1 MPQSNGPLG
10 GLFRRRPTAPD
21 SAATQDRPPLNPAT
35 TMVDAGIYV
44 DGRRV
49 ASPKSFQEAF
59 HALDDHPDGF
69 AWLGLFRP
77 SATVMNLLAKEFD
90 LSPLA
95 VEDTIIAHQRPK
107 LERYGDTL
115 FMVLRAAK
123 YHDLQET
130 VDFGEVHAFVGDR
143 FVISIRHAESPDFSH
158 VRSELEATPE
168 LLSAG
173 PGVVMM
179 RLLDVIVDE
188 YMPVVRGIENDIEEI
203 DAQVF
208 TGNTG
213 VGKRIYQLTREVID
227 FQRAVRPIGEIC
239 KGLRRDR
246 LFTTASEDVRQH
258 LRDIEDHSIVVS
270 ERTEAMRDALASVLT
285 LHSTL
290 QSQAVNEQMKE
301 MSEAA
306 LKQGEDTR
314 RIAAWAGVI
323 FMPTL
328 ITGIYGMN
336 FDRMPEL
343 HWALGYPLALVMM
356 VVAAVVMYFI
366 FKWQKW
372 L

>member
-10 GLFRRRPTAPD
+10 GLFRRRATAPG
-21 SAATQDRPPLNPAT
+21 SAVAQDRPPLNPAT

-59 HALDDHPDGF
+59 HALDDHPEGF

-239 KGLRRDR
+239 KGALHHRVGGRAAAPPRHRGPLDRRLRTDRSHARCLGKRAHAPLDPAEPGRERADEGDERGCPQTGRGHAPNRRVGRRDLHAHPHHR
-246 LFTTASEDVRQH
+246 H
-258 LRDIEDHSIVVS
+258 LR
-270 ERTEAMRDALASVLT
+270 
-285 LHSTL
+285 
-290 QSQAVNEQMKE
+290 
-301 MSEAA
+301 
-306 LKQGEDTR
+306 
-314 RIAAWAGVI
+314 
-323 FMPTL
+323 
-328 ITGIYGMN
+328 Y
-336 FDRMPEL
+336 EL
-343 HWALGYPLALVMM
+343 RPNA
-356 VVAAVVMYFI
+356 
-366 FKWQKW
+366 
-372 L
+372 